1 MSRSILK
8 ETSSLAFGIVG
19 RLGGSSAGFAVA
31 ALNAASAASREVVVL
46 RVLSG
51 GILCPND
58 LAFPCQPSMHSRP
71 SVTTRLEFEKVR
83 ALLLQIAEENQS
95 ICAPCLLTV
104 RKVFYHPIVPLLQ
117 DESFGLIPFHCSLEF

>member
-1 MSRSILK
+1 
-8 ETSSLAFGIVG
+8 
-19 RLGGSSAGFAVA
+19 
-31 ALNAASAASREVVVL
+31 VVL
-46 RVLSG
+46 RVVSA

-104 RKVFYHPIVPLLQ
+104 PKVFCRPIVPLLQ